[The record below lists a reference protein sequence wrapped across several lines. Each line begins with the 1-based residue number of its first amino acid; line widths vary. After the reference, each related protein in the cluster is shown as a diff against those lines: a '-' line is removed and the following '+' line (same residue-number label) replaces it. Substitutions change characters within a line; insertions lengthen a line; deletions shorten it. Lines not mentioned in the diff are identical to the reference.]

1 MADQEKN
8 FVSISISK
16 NIVERID
23 QVYKKFGYGTKSGMI
38 QDCLRRA
45 VERMESRIRNGT
57 MPNGEKDNGSGGEEK
72 Q

>member
-1 MADQEKN
+1 MAGQEKN

-16 NIVERID
+16 NIVERIE
-23 QVYKKFGYGTKSGMI
+23 QIYGTAGYNTKTGLI

-57 MPNGEKDNGSGGEEK
+57 MPNGEKNNGSGGEEK